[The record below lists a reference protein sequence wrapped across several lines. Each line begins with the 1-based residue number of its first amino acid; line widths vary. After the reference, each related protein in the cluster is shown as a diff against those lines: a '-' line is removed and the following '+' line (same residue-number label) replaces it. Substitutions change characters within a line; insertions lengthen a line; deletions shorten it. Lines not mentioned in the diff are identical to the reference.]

1 MKYSMTTANN
11 ILITRTFAARF
22 RSGFECRIMQ
32 RCSGLLCGV
41 DSVLLRPS
49 PPFPRNFRKLE
60 FSSDRILSLWRGLLR
75 PTTMNSNSTSN
86 FDARSYHCVK
96 AIGPSVSLKRTSS
109 WHTFFSNQNAEFYT
123 HLKRS
128 IQNKNYIDIIIL
140 YNLTTFTFIQRW
152 IMLLMQNGLF

>member
-86 FDARSYHCVK
+86 FDARPYHCV
-96 AIGPSVSLKRTSS
+96 
-109 WHTFFSNQNAEFYT
+109 
-123 HLKRS
+123 
-128 IQNKNYIDIIIL
+128 YIH
-140 YNLTTFTFIQRW
+140 
-152 IMLLMQNGLF
+152 M